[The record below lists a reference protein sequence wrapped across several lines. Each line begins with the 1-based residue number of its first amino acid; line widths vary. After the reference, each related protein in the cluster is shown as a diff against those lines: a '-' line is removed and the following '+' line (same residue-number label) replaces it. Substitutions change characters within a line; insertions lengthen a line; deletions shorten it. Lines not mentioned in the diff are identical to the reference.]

1 MSVHRSLQSDK
12 HLSSCKTCGQ
22 MLPLR
27 MPLAAEK
34 PIAWICVS
42 CGTRYEAVLDASCS
56 LEHLQLVRPERIE
69 FDKSDL
75 IHPPEVVSELI
86 ARMFPEEEYE
96 AHEKRHNKRR
106 NIGIPIVAVSLDHG
120 FRPTEDVRLVIT
132 RNISQTGIAL
142 MSTRAT
148 RTPYLA
154 IELPTS
160 PDKPTQMV
168 MRPLRCRPLLCFYEI
183 GGPFVTKV
191 QA

>member
-1 MSVHRSLQSDK
+1 
-12 HLSSCKTCGQ
+12 
-22 MLPLR
+22 
-27 MPLAAEK
+27 
-34 PIAWICVS
+34 
-42 CGTRYEAVLDASCS
+42 
-56 LEHLQLVRPERIE
+56 
-69 FDKSDL
+69 
-75 IHPPEVVSELI
+75 
-86 ARMFPEEEYE
+86 MFPDEEYE
-96 AHEKRHNKRR
+96 AREKRRNKRR
-106 NIGIPIVAVSLDHG
+106 SIGIPIVAVSLDHE
-120 FRPTEDVRLVIT
+120 FRPAEDSRIVIT

-160 PDKPTQMV
+160 PDNPTQMV